1 MIDEQK
7 PKVENLQQPEAEEL
21 TPEEAEAAEGG
32 LLLQGSLGIG
42 PVVLNPQPL
51 PPGGGD

>member
-1 MIDEQK
+1 MTDEST
-7 PKVENLQQPEAEEL
+7 PKIENLE
-21 TPEEAEAAEGG
+21 TPEEELDLEAAEAAEGG

-42 PVVLNPQPL
+42 PVILNPQPL